1 MIFPHNSHNPPTL
14 NYKKPIPFSFLGSKV
29 LWIVGITGKRGS
41 PMSRPGRKRN
51 PHAKRHPGGQIIHE
65 ERPED
70 VIAVAL
76 RPRIRELG
84 YDLATLRDERT
95 GEVRAASLAGFTL
108 GKLVLLGR
116 ITQHQC
122 DDGERYGNL
131 VRRHASV
138 MGYDLTGIKSGGFES
153 IGPSRSCEGDPD
165 DDAVFKIRRQ
175 FSNCYRALMDEGKA
189 LRMAARVALTTYDV
203 CLDRLYLAQL
213 TEENICHLR
222 IGLNVL
228 GQEFRT

>member
-1 MIFPHNSHNPPTL
+1 MSRAGR
-14 NYKKPIPFSFLGSKV
+14 SRKV
-29 LWIVGITGKRGS
+29 L
-41 PMSRPGRKRN
+41 
-51 PHAKRHPGGQIIHE
+51 AKRHPGGQIIHE

-108 GKLVLLGR
+108 GKLVLLQH
-116 ITQHQC
+116 ITQSQC

-131 VRRHASV
+131 VRRHAGI
-138 MGYDLTGIKSGGFES
+138 MGYDLTGIRSAGFES
-153 IGPSRSCEGDPD
+153 IGPSRSCEGDID
-165 DDAVFKIRRQ
+165 EDAVMRVRRQ
-175 FSNCYRALMDEGKA
+175 FRGCYRALMDAGKA
-189 LRMAARVALTTYDV
+189 IRQAARVALTTYDV

-213 TEENICHLR
+213 SGENIAHLR

-228 GQEFRT
+228 AKEFRT